1 MTSTSSGLPYAGR
14 ERILSSKGTDAIT
27 DVALVEACHGNERA
41 SMPASGFGSPLSTAR
56 IKRCGRCAALR
67 RMDGWSA
74 GCVVTFKP
82 FSGSGS
88 SAKSFQDMM

>member
-1 MTSTSSGLPYAGR
+1 MGTGRGLPRQRAR
-14 ERILSSKGTDAIT
+14 KHACQWFW
-27 DVALVEACHGNERA
+27 VAAVYSEDKEVRQMCCIEAY
-41 SMPASGFGSPLSTAR
+41 
-56 IKRCGRCAALR
+56 
-67 RMDGWSA
+67 GWSA